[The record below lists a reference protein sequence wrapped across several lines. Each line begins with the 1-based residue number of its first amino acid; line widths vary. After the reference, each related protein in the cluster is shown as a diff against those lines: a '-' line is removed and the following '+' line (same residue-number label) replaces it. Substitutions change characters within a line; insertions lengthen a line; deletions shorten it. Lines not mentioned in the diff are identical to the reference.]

1 MEAHSAVPFCRC
13 CPFLC
18 GLALI
23 STCFW
28 AVTPKL
34 GLHRTL
40 LVQTRASLLYSSW
53 PICAGTNAGTSLL
66 RHSRVCTQR
75 HTDTHRRR
83 DTPSRNQHRREGP
96 ITTASPFSFPLL
108 SAVCCL
114 VSGVWCLVSRKMH
127 TQDSAVSRRVHP
139 SALPCVQA
147 NFAKLNCSQESA
159 RALDCYALDCCV
171 QLTVCFHLGSYGL
184 RS

>member
-114 VSGVWCLVSRKMH
+114 VSGVWCLGRCTHRTVQS
-127 TQDSAVSRRVHP
+127 VVVCIRVRCH
-139 SALPCVQA
+139 AYKQTLP
-147 NFAKLNCSQESA
+147 N
-159 RALDCYALDCCV
+159 
-171 QLTVCFHLGSYGL
+171 
-184 RS
+184 